1 MKKIKEIIGGLWK
14 IYIFFWFTLLLLILY
29 PIYLVFLLND
39 KHFHKGFKLLRW
51 HTGLLMYIS
60 GIFTTVKNKHYLQKG
75 QAYVYAPN
83 HSSYLDIVILYQT
96 FSEYFV
102 FMGKKELA
110 SVPVF
115 NIFFKKMNVTV
126 DRKSSMSGKRAMD
139 RCATEI
145 DKGHSVV
152 MFPEGTIPDN
162 APILGRFKV
171 GAFKLAIDKQVP
183 IVPITMPSNYK
194 RLEMKGLFSG
204 KASPGIAKVVIHEPI
219 STIGMTEEDIPTLQ
233 NKVYNIINS
242 ELKEA
247 GL

>member
-1 MKKIKEIIGGLWK
+1 MKKFKEIIGGLWK

-29 PIYLVFLLND
+29 PIYLIFLLNE
-39 KHFHKGFKLLRW
+39 KHFHKGFKLLRA
-51 HTGLLMYIS
+51 HTGFLMYIS
-60 GIFTTVKNKHYLQKG
+60 GIFTTVKNKHYLKKG

-110 SVPVF
+110 NVPVF

-139 RCATEI
+139 RCASEL

-152 MFPEGTIPDN
+152 LFPEGTIPNN
-162 APILGRFKV
+162 APILGRFKA
-171 GAFKLAIDKQVP
+171 GAFKLAIDKQMP
-183 IVPITMPSNYK
+183 IVPITMLNNYK
-194 RLEMKGLFSG
+194 ILEMKGLFHG
-204 KASPGIAKVVIHEPI
+204 KAGPGTARVIIHEPI
-219 STIGMTEEDIPTLQ
+219 STVGMTDENLAELQ
-233 NKVYNIINS
+233 EKVFNIINT
-242 ELKEA
+242 ELKKH